1 MVKLFSDST
10 CCNLTKQILD
20 RTTGSTIIETIDE
33 SSTTVEE
40 AQTLVLKI
48 HKNNREYAHGKS
60 FKPENIKWIVVHYT
74 ACVNVSAKSMCKSM
88 VSNTGASTHFYVDEN
103 DIYPSVPLKYVAW
116 HVGDGKCKQPDSS
129 KTKTLKELSEYKAKD
144 WRYDL
149 SAQFHLK
156 CQENKEDTTS
166 NSYCIG
172 ADLCVKKKSNKTKKA
187 TDMDW
192 YFEDKAVDNM
202 AKLVAYLMKTYDI
215 DINHVIRH
223 CECTGKLCPRP
234 FVSIPSDDSGEARWL
249 EFKELVQ
256 QYYQYEQIKL
266 TYID

>member
-1 MVKLFSDST
+1 MVKQFSEDT
-10 CCNLTKQILD
+10 CCNLIK
-20 RTTGSTIIETIDE
+20 IITDSNADKSFI
-33 SSTTVEE
+33 VEAE
-40 AQTLVLKI
+40 EPKEISIEV
-48 HKNNREYAHGKS
+48 HRNNREYVHGKTL
-60 FKPENIKWIVVHYT
+60 KDPKWIVIHYT
-74 ACVNVSAKSMCKSM
+74 ACVNVSAKEMCKSM
-88 VSNTGASTHFYVDEN
+88 VNNKEASSHFYVDEN
-103 DIYPSVPLKYVAW
+103 DIYPAVPLKYVAW
-116 HVGDGKCKQPDSS
+116 HVGNGQCKQPDPDHPKSL
-129 KTKTLKELSEYKAKD
+129 TELAKYKSKD

-149 SAQFHLK
+149 SAKFHLS
-156 CQENKEDTTS
+156 CQESKEDFTS

-187 TDMDW
+187 TDTDW
-192 YFEDKAVDNM
+192 YFEDKAIDNM

-249 EFKELVQ
+249 EFKDLVQ